1 MSYCKPSKFLLIYP
15 IGLIFLRRR
24 FVIYSFKFN
33 AISLFSSLL
42 SGIIA
47 VTQSKLF
54 FVIHYKWINNPGK
67 QAENVFANSY
77 PHMQM
82 KLHGVRIQNSPKRK
96 AIWIYSW
103 NLKALLLFY
112 IIYCH
117 AQLLSLD
124 LIYRYLMQS
133 CIEITRFRREN
144 TVKINSI
151 IRESSLE
158 IHYYIHKIHFSP
170 AMQASNYV
178 NRK

>member
-1 MSYCKPSKFLLIYP
+1 MRSVFFHPYFQELSPSHSP
-15 IGLIFLRRR
+15 
-24 FVIYSFKFN
+24 N
-33 AISLFSSLL
+33 SSL
-42 SGIIA
+42 SFIINESTTPA
-47 VTQSKLF
+47 SKLRMF
-54 FVIHYKWINNPGK
+54 SQIPTPTCRWNCMVWKYKIVPEEK
-67 QAENVFANSY
+67 QYEYIPETS
-77 PHMQM
+77 
-82 KLHGVRIQNSPKRK
+82 KL
-96 AIWIYSW
+96 YM
-103 NLKALLLFY
+103 LFY

-151 IRESSLE
+151 IRESSLK